1 MAGFGPAELP
11 QDGAGFETFDR
22 LYESRPT
29 FGAVYRS
36 IVDELVAAAE
46 IHGRVVYVV
55 PGSPTVAEATVEM
68 LLGLAAES
76 AGPEVA
82 VHPAMSFADLAW
94 ARIGVDPV
102 AIGARLA
109 DGHDFAADLGRGGP
123 VLVAQCE
130 SQLTLS
136 EIKLSVDEP
145 PDTPVT
151 LLQRLGLPDESILEV
166 AWDDIDRSVEA
177 DHLTSL
183 WIPELPRSAGGRL
196 DDLARLMEA
205 LRAADPWKA
214 AQDHDTLRRYLLEEA
229 YEVLEALDGYQPD
242 SGEGAQELAS
252 ELGDLLYQVVFH
264 SSLASAAGWF
274 DLADVVA
281 AIHDKLVARH
291 PHIDG
296 SGTATAG
303 AAPSIEELTAGWEQA
318 KLAEHGRSSA
328 FDGIPATL
336 PALVRTMVVA
346 KKASALGLGIDEPS
360 DGPGGSLLAVALE
373 AISAGV
379 DPEDALRREL
389 VRVEGI
395 LRAGGQ

>member
-1 MAGFGPAELP
+1 
-11 QDGAGFETFDR
+11 
-22 LYESRPT
+22 
-29 FGAVYRS
+29 VYRS

-46 IHGRVVYVV
+46 IHGRVAYVV
-55 PGSPTVAEATVEM
+55 PGSPTVAETTVEM

-76 AGPEVA
+76 AGPEVV

-102 AIGARLA
+102 AVGARLA
-109 DGHDFAADLGRGGP
+109 DGHDFAAALGRGGP

-136 EIKLSVDEP
+136 EIKLSTDEP

-166 AWDDIDRSVEA
+166 AWDDIDRTVEA

-183 WIPELPRSAGGRL
+183 WIPELPRSAGERL
-196 DDLARLMEA
+196 DELARLMEA

-229 YEVLEALDGYQPD
+229 YEVLEALDGYHSD
-242 SGEGAQELAS
+242 SGEGSQELAS

-264 SSLASAAGWF
+264 SSLAAAAGWF

-296 SGTATAG
+296 SGAATAD
-303 AAPSIEELTAGWEQA
+303 AAPSLEELTADWEQA

-336 PALVRTMVVA
+336 PALVRTMVIA